1 MKTNGE
7 MMCAHDGIACF
18 FLYDGLEIKNE
29 EVAAG
34 ALLVEFC
41 MMYKCTCLSCIVNK
55 KIEQKIESTE
65 WQTPS
70 DGKSLHDPSAKK
82 KKTTHYFHKKFN
94 GFGKKRVFEISDHI
108 YLDQ

>member
-82 KKTTHYFHKKFN
+82 KKNYSLLSQ
-94 GFGKKRVFEISDHI
+94 EI
-108 YLDQ
+108 